1 MLYQKQD
8 KNNKERIERETS
20 YSEKSGPSELL
31 SSDLGLPTPVEVL
44 VLAP

>member
-20 YSEKSGPSELL
+20 YSEKSRPSELL
-31 SSDLGLPTPVEVL
+31 SGDLGFPTSVEGL